1 MKIEQNNRITLPP
14 GQLNHVEPLADTT
27 GEADLEVANAKLL
40 VAQDDF
46 DAAEQLLASIPH
58 TPASLDLLAR
68 ICGQKGDWRSAR
80 TAWEQLLR
88 IDPHNSA
95 ASDALRRLSSNWLL
109 KAIAARV
116 LRLVATAALI
126 AFSAAGVLFI
136 FDVLPERT
144 LSPPPLPRTARR
156 PTPMPEHPPLSPQ
169 AHGDVEGQVAEKPPE
184 EPASTL
190 DTGAPEVTPSLT
202 VPYEDPAPA
211 APPIPRLSIAGA
223 VVSTNDGQ
231 VTIVFDE
238 GIFRYRCELS
248 ESADRSLQNVV
259 TALLDCPPV
268 SSLLIAGHTDNDPM
282 PPGGPFPSN
291 YALGFARA
299 ATVASWFRDNSAI
312 PHEVIVATSHGA
324 EAPPFSNDDY
334 DSRLRNRTVVLRVQ
348 FQQPPMD
355 RQP

>member
-1 MKIEQNNRITLPP
+1 MKIEQNNPITLPS
-14 GQLNHVEPLADTT
+14 GQLNPVGTLTGDTC
-27 GEADLEVANAKLL
+27 GADLEVAKAKLL
-40 VAQDDF
+40 VAQEDF
-46 DAAEQLLASIPH
+46 DAAEQLLASIPQ
-58 TPASLDLLAR
+58 TPESLDLLAR
-68 ICGQKGDWRSAR
+68 LYGQQGDWSSAR
-80 TAWEQLLR
+80 TAWETLLR

-136 FDVLPERT
+136 FNVLPELT
-144 LSPPPLPRTARR
+144 LSPSPLPLTARR

-190 DTGAPEVTPSLT
+190 DTGASEVTPSLT
-202 VPYEDPAPA
+202 EPYKEPVPT
-211 APPIPRLSIAGA
+211 APPIPRLSLDGA
-223 VVSTNDGQ
+223 VVSINDGQ
-231 VTIVFDE
+231 VVIVFNE

-248 ESADRSLQNVV
+248 EAAEHSLQNVV
-259 TALLDCPPV
+259 AALSDCPPV
-268 SSLLIAGHTDNDPM
+268 RTLLIAGHTDNDPM

-312 PHEVIVATSHGA
+312 PHDVFVTTSHGA